1 MQATKTI
8 QSLDINELNKY
19 KIVDEKQVDI
29 LLKNEL
35 NTLNTLNRKIVV
47 LDDDPTGVQTVHD
60 ISVYTNWEKDNIR
73 EGFVEDNSM
82 FFILTNSRGFTVQQT
97 TDVHREIAS
106 NIVKVSKEL
115 EKDFIVISRSDS
127 TMRGHYPLETN
138 ILKEEIEKQSSK
150 KFDGEI
156 IMPFFKEGGRFTIN
170 NVHYVREGEQL
181 IPAGMTEF
189 AKDKS
194 FGYES
199 SDIRDWCEEKTKGE
213 YQASDVVCISL
224 EDIRNMKIDK
234 ITNQLKEVDKFNKV
248 VVNAIDYVDAKIFA
262 IALVRAIKSG
272 KEFML
277 RSAAAITK
285 VLGGVSDKALLTK
298 DELVCKDN
306 KAGGI
311 IIVGS
316 YVNKTTMQ
324 LEELKKTTY
333 EIEFIEFN
341 PHLVLEEGGLKR
353 EVERVINIVEENITN
368 GKTVAVY
375 TKRDVLILDTN
386 DKDKQLMVS
395 VEISDAVTSII
406 GNLNVRPSFIVA
418 KGGITSS
425 DVGTKALRVKKA
437 NVMGQIKPGIPVWMT
452 GEESKFSNMPYVIF
466 PGNVGEI
473 TTLREVVEIL
483 MGQ

>member
-1 MQATKTI
+1 MEATKSI
-8 QSLDINELNKY
+8 QPLDVNELNKY

-35 NTLNTLNRKIVV
+35 EALNRKIVV
-47 LDDDPTGVQTVHD
+47 LDDDPTGVQTVHG
-60 ISVYTNWEKDNIR
+60 ISVYTNWENNSIR
-73 EGFVEDNSM
+73 EGFEEVNSM
-82 FFILTNSRGFTVQQT
+82 FFILTNSRGFTVPQT
-97 TDVHREIAS
+97 TNAHREIAT
-106 NIVKVSKEL
+106 NVINVSKEL
-115 EKDFIVISRSDS
+115 EKDFILISRSDS

-138 ILKEEIEKQSSK
+138 VLKEEIEKQSSK

-156 IMPFFKEGGRFTIN
+156 IMPFFKEGGRFTID

-181 IPAGMTEF
+181 TPAGMTEF

-194 FGYES
+194 FGYKS
-199 SDIRDWCEEKTKGE
+199 SDICDWCEEKTKGE
-213 YQASDVVCISL
+213 YKSVDVVCISL
-224 EDIRNMKIDK
+224 DDIRNMEIDK
-234 ITNQLKEVDKFNKV
+234 ITNKLKEVSDFNKI

-285 VLGGVSDKALLTK
+285 VLGGVSDKPLLTK

-306 KAGGI
+306 KAGGV

-333 EIEFIEFN
+333 PIEFIEFN
-341 PHLVLEEGGLKR
+341 PHLVLEKGGLQR
-353 EVERVINIVEENITN
+353 EVERVINIVEENIKN

-375 TKRDVLILDTN
+375 TKRDVLILDTDN
-386 DKDKQLMVS
+386 KDKQLMVS
-395 VEISDAVTSII
+395 VEISNAVTSII
-406 GNLNVRPSFIVA
+406 GKLSVRPSFIVA

-466 PGNVGEI
+466 PGNVGEV
-473 TTLREVVEIL
+473 TTLREAVEIL
-483 MGQ
+483 MG

>member
-8 QSLDINELNKY
+8 QSLDISELNKY

-35 NTLNTLNRKIVV
+35 DTLNRKIVV

-60 ISVYTNWEKDNIR
+60 ISVYTGWEKDIMR
-73 EGFVEDNSM
+73 GGFEEDNSM

-138 ILKEEIEKQSSK
+138 TLKEEIEKQSSK

-224 EDIRNMKIDK
+224 EDIRNMEIDK
-234 ITNQLKEVDKFNKV
+234 ITTQLKEVENFNKV

-375 TKRDVLILDTN
+375 TKRDVLILDTD

-406 GNLNVRPSFIVA
+406 GKLNVRPSFIVA